1 MGAAANLPLLVFA
14 REKRFVTY
22 TSMRFFSLCQ
32 SCYGQVSQTG
42 LGSNQHPCV
51 VYRMQTF
58 QELWKTDGSK
68 LVLASIASS
77 LTGLTDYMQCFKRS
91 LKIRL
96 LFPANNE
103 VVYWGGRYW

>member
-14 REKRFVTY
+14 RKKRFGTY
-22 TSMRFFSLCQ
+22 TPLPRLFSLSQ
-32 SCYGQVSQTG
+32 SCYGQVSQTC

-68 LVLASIASS
+68 LILASNASS
-77 LTGLTDYMQCFKRS
+77 LTGFTGYM
-91 LKIRL
+91 
-96 LFPANNE
+96 
-103 VVYWGGRYW
+103 